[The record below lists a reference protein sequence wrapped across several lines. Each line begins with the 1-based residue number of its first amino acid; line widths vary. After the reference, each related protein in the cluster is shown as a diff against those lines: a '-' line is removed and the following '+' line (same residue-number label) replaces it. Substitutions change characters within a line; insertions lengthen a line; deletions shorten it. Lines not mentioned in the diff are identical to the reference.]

1 MKKILII
8 CNVASYHQVEFFD
21 ELAKSDKL
29 QVKVLYQLE
38 STFDRNWK
46 RKIVPSHDFEL
57 LRRINITKSRALYWN
72 FGLIKEIRRFQP
84 DRIILTQYA
93 NLNQLFLLWMSVLLR
108 SKKIILWT
116 ERPGI
121 SFNEAPVLS
130 NNFLRI
136 VGRQLS
142 LLPLKLNNSIQI
154 WGIGRFSCEYYDS
167 LVTRKVFNVPYYS
180 DIQKFS
186 KSKTV
191 YNESNTIK
199 LLFAGKFIKR
209 KGLDL
214 IIEVVNSNN
223 FPNIEFH
230 FLGTGPLQKEVIDLC
245 ERNVCCFHHGFVE
258 REQMADFY
266 SDKDV
271 LILPGR
277 HDGWGMVIQEAMAS
291 GLGIISTRNV
301 GAALDLVDS
310 ENGILIEPSKT
321 SLSQAIEVLDYKTI
335 LRWRSNSI
343 QRARS
348 VNVVEG
354 KHWLEEI
361 LDD

>member
-46 RKIVPSHDFEL
+46 NRIVPSHDFEL
-57 LRRINITKSRALYWN
+57 LRRIYISKSRALYLN
-72 FGLIKEIRRFQP
+72 FGLIKVIRGFQP
-84 DRIILTQYA
+84 DKIILTQYA
-93 NLNQLFLLWMSVLLR
+93 NLNQLFLLWMSVLLC
-108 SKKIILWT
+108 SKKMILWT

-130 NNFLRI
+130 NNFLRV

-142 LLPLKLNNSIQI
+142 LLPIKLNNSIQI

-167 LVTRKVFNVPYYS
+167 MVIRKAYNVPYYS
-180 DIQKFS
+180 DIQKFLTS
-186 KSKTV
+186 KRV
-191 YNESNTIK
+191 NNETNTIK

-209 KGLDL
+209 KGIDL
-214 IIEVVNSNN
+214 LIEVVKSKY

-230 FLGTGPLQKEVIDLC
+230 FLGTGPLQKDVIDLC
-245 ERNVCCFHHGFVE
+245 ESNDYCFYHGFVE

-266 SDKDV
+266 IDKDV

-291 GLGIISTRNV
+291 GLGIISTQNV

-310 ENGILIEPSKT
+310 ENGILIEPSKN
-321 SLSQAIEVLDYKTI
+321 SLSQALESLNYKTI
-335 LRWRSNSI
+335 LRWRSHSI
-343 QRARS
+343 EKARS

-354 KHWLEEI
+354 KYWLEEV

>member
-1 MKKILII
+1 LKKILII

-29 QVKVLYQLE
+29 QLKVVYQLE
-38 STFDRNWK
+38 ATFDRNWK
-46 RKIVPSHDFEL
+46 NKIIPSHDFEL
-57 LRRINITKSRALYWN
+57 LRRVYFSKSRALYWN
-72 FGLIKEIRRFQP
+72 FGLIKVIKRFKP
-84 DRIILTQYA
+84 DKIVLTQYA
-93 NLNQLFLLWMSVLLR
+93 NLNQLFLLWMSVLLC
-108 SKKIILWT
+108 SKKMILWT

-121 SFNEAPVLS
+121 NFNEAPVLS
-130 NNFLRI
+130 NNFLRT
-136 VGRQLS
+136 VGRQFS
-142 LLPLKLNNSIQI
+142 LFPLKLNNSIQI

-167 LVTRKVFNVPYYS
+167 IVPSKVFNVPYYS

-186 KSKTV
+186 KSTRVRHEK
-191 YNESNTIK
+191 NSIK

-214 IIEVVNSNN
+214 LIEVVKSKN
-223 FPNIEFH
+223 FHDVEFH
-230 FLGTGPLQKEVIDLC
+230 FLGTGPLKNAVVDLC
-245 ERNVCCFHHGFVE
+245 ESYDNCFYHGFVE
-258 REQMADFY
+258 REQMGEFY

-277 HDGWGMVIQEAMAS
+277 HDGWGMVIQEAMAC
-291 GLGIISTRNV
+291 GLGVISTRNV

-310 ENGILIEPSKT
+310 ENGILIEPSKK
-321 SLSQAIEVLDYKTI
+321 SLSQVLESLNYETI

-343 QRARS
+343 EKARL

-354 KHWLEEI
+354 KHWLEEV